1 MSALIGCIFH
11 GVTSAGFHLVGWRLS
26 SSTIQLITSE
36 NQISLSCQPINPPD
50 PRLAS
55 KMTLTFFR
63 YSSLLYSYIVGEP
76 TSDECISERNFTDL
90 WNTATL
96 WSFSLMLIELNT
108 SQKKRHARSFERNSW
123 AREAPTLPLLLFFIL
138 STIRCNCYCLVE
150 GNTTR
155 NHFASNNKDSAMNT
169 LRNEG

>member
-96 WSFSLMLIELNT
+96 WSFSLLLIEFNT
-108 SQKKRHARSFERNSW
+108 SQKKRLMQETSKEIHGQEKPQPYPCSFSLYSQQYD
-123 AREAPTLPLLLFFIL
+123 AIAI
-138 STIRCNCYCLVE
+138 
-150 GNTTR
+150 
-155 NHFASNNKDSAMNT
+155 A
-169 LRNEG
+169 